1 MESFEGP
8 SRVSRANLL
17 EVPTVNDFSSE
28 DEDVK
33 PDIKL
38 RFSPLPRRRNSASS
52 EEEEA
57 DTPTTIARKVS
68 FADAFGFDLVSVKEF
83 DTWEVPNTGQ
93 NDDIEDQ
100 VFPQEEYFFSQMFTL
115 PASQEELLQ
124 KVREQKVL
132 LESVVFLPGITCMN
146 GIIRVLNVSF
156 EKMVYVR
163 MTLNN
168 WLSYYDILAE
178 FMPNSC
184 GSETD
189 QFCFKLT
196 LVPPY
201 QQDGAK
207 VEFCI
212 RYETSVGTFWAN
224 NEDKNYT
231 LICHK
236 KETVPKVDNKPH
248 KEVTDRHLKGCLK
261 TTQNS
266 KEEILAT
273 SDDDTWNNSRT
284 SDTNIPEIVYSQ
296 AEDKDTKPVNENIKD
311 KNAEY
316 NLSDH
321 EDDEKELEL
330 LLNQHFTGAR
340 DTSSRDERNLYKTEP
355 VNFTSETE
363 RLEEKLTCIEGNSDL
378 HPVPM
383 SSSSENTSQEIGGKL
398 KDKVKYS
405 LRDCNSQ
412 PSGKEVTAGSVNSSE
427 RSLEH
432 TLQHTSESLLL
443 GKYFPGTKQNEA
455 IDITATVSSRQ
466 GESHT
471 DISKGETDNVSG
483 SKMMERLFI
492 SEDTADTSKGA
503 CEMRPE
509 TISPEHDES
518 MQLNACIAGTLDGNA
533 NPAPEHQAPQMSHQT
548 LDSLLSD
555 ADKNEGKIKMIESK
569 VRVHLRED
577 LYADTFAHADVSID
591 STKSQCTQKN
601 GVDEM
606 SGKNYNT
613 DAGKEKKV
621 IEVADLALIGEEE
634 APKPLKSH
642 RKHTTKALNTT
653 PLSAEDNKQA
663 PRPAQADPPTSS
675 LGDER
680 RAEDTRE
687 HRVFTRLKDR
697 GKSDNTNK
705 GRLIG
710 KESEANPVEQRW
722 QETGSEVRWGVRG
735 NIGPWSTSATKELFI
750 CQEAES
756 CEKSSVSEQGITE
769 EAEAGTAYIIKTT
782 SESAPEKMSASEKA
796 VIAKLPQETALSDR
810 PTEEKETAFD
820 THEGRNDGSHY
831 ALCQLNTVGVLYDT
845 EFEKESVL
853 GIYNAC
859 VHETLQGE
867 TMSVCNRR
875 EKRAKA
881 QPDMGNIL
889 PVGEAVKASAT
900 GKKEDL
906 QQGLYSEVSKYP
918 SLSTQ
923 KHLYGEEA
931 EELYREESHVG
942 TLSYLH
948 AKAETKMPP
957 SGTNVVPSY
966 HYKSSPVASS
976 EGSTVAGNME
986 HLYRHFEFKVI
997 DKAAAESGYDLNLPN
1012 EMTCINK
1019 NLSPEAEKKEVPSTS
1034 DIAISREGR
1043 GRNIDQCF
1051 HQAEFKQEKSLRPEI
1066 LISKPTEE
1074 AGGTGSQ
1081 SDHLITEGKTL
1092 NWFDGSQKESQHIS
1106 DSADISNQK
1115 SEARKLPSESPG
1127 LKHIACKIF
1136 YFFIFLLFAAT
1147 LYHYDLMVCLALY
1160 LFSLYWLYCEG
1171 GRNKESVKK
1180 E

>member
-17 EVPTVNDFSSE
+17 EIPTVNDFSSE

-33 PDIKL
+33 PDIKH

-57 DTPTTIARKVS
+57 ETPSTITRKVS

-93 NDDIEDQ
+93 SDDIEDE
-100 VFPQEEYFFSQMFTL
+100 VFPQEEYFFSKLFTL
-115 PASQEELLQ
+115 PASQEEVLQ

-146 GIIRVLNVSF
+146 GIIRVLNLSF
-156 EKMVYVR
+156 EKLVYVR

-168 WLSYYDILAE
+168 WLSYYDILAD

-189 QFCFKLT
+189 QFCFRIS

-201 QQDGAK
+201 QKDGAK

-224 NEDKNYT
+224 NDDKNYT
-231 LICHK
+231 LVCHK
-236 KETVPKVDNKPH
+236 KETVPKADNKPH
-248 KEVTDRHLKGCLK
+248 KEVADRHLKGCLK
-261 TTQNS
+261 TTQSS

-296 AEDKDTKPVNENIKD
+296 AEDKDTTPANENIKD

-316 NLSDH
+316 NQGAH

-340 DTSSRDERNLYKTEP
+340 GTSSRDERNLHTREP
-355 VNFTSETE
+355 VNFPSKTE
-363 RLEEKLTCIEGNSDL
+363 RLEKKLTCTERSSDL
-378 HPVPM
+378 LRHPVPI
-383 SSSSENTSQEIGGKL
+383 SSSSENTSQEIEGEL

-405 LRDCNSQ
+405 LRDYNSQ
-412 PSGKEVTAGSVNSSE
+412 PSGKEDA
-427 RSLEH
+427 
-432 TLQHTSESLLL
+432 
-443 GKYFPGTKQNEA
+443 
-455 IDITATVSSRQ
+455 
-466 GESHT
+466 
-471 DISKGETDNVSG
+471 
-483 SKMMERLFI
+483 
-492 SEDTADTSKGA
+492 ADTSKEA
-503 CEMRPE
+503 CETRPE

-533 NPAPEHQAPQMSHQT
+533 NPAPEHQPPQMSHQT

-555 ADKNEGKIKMIESK
+555 TDKNEGKIKMIESK
-569 VRVHLRED
+569 VRVHLRGD

-591 STKSQCTQKN
+591 STKSQYTQRK
-601 GVDEM
+601 GVGEM

-621 IEVADLALIGEEE
+621 IEVADLTLIGEEE
-634 APKPLKSH
+634 APRPFKSH
-642 RKHTTKALNTT
+642 RKQAAKALNTT
-653 PLSAEDNKQA
+653 ALSAEDNKQA
-663 PRPAQADPPTSS
+663 PRPAQADPPASS

-680 RAEDTRE
+680 RAEGARE
-687 HRVFTRLKDR
+687 HRGFTRLKDR

-710 KESEANPVEQRW
+710 EESEANPGEQRW
-722 QETGSEVRWGVRG
+722 QETGSEVRWGARG
-735 NIGPWSTSATKELFI
+735 KAGPRSVASSEELFT
-750 CQEAES
+750 CQEAQS
-756 CEKSSVSEQGITE
+756 CEKPSVCEQGITE
-769 EAEAGTAYIIKTT
+769 KAAAGTAYIIKTT

-853 GIYNAC
+853 DIYNAR

-867 TMSVCNRR
+867 TASVCNSG

-881 QPDMGNIL
+881 QPDIGNIL

-906 QQGLYSEVSKYP
+906 LQGLYSEVSNCP
-918 SLSTQ
+918 SSTQ
-923 KHLYGEEA
+923 KHLYSEEA
-931 EELYREESHVG
+931 EELCREESHVG
-942 TLSYLH
+942 VLSYLC

-957 SGTNVVPSY
+957 SGTNAVPSY
-966 HYKSSPVASS
+966 HYKSSSVASS
-976 EGSTVAGNME
+976 EGSTLAGDME
-986 HLYRHFEFKVI
+986 HLYRHFEFKVV
-997 DKAAAESGYDLNLPN
+997 DKVAAESGYDLSLRN

-1019 NLSPEAEKKEVPSTS
+1019 NLSPEVEKKEVPSTS
-1034 DIAISREGR
+1034 DIVISREGR
-1043 GRNIDQCF
+1043 GRNIGQCF
-1051 HQAEFKQEKSLRPEI
+1051 HQAEFKQEKSSRPEV
-1066 LISKPTEE
+1066 LISKPTDEI
-1074 AGGTGSQ
+1074 GGTGSQ
-1081 SDHLITEGKTL
+1081 SDRLITEGKML
-1092 NWFDGSQKESQHIS
+1092 NWRDDSQKESQHVS
-1106 DSADISNQK
+1106 DSADLSNQK
-1115 SEARKLPSESPG
+1115 SEAPKLPSESPG

-1136 YFFIFLLFAAT
+1136 YFFFFLLFAAT

-1171 GRNKESVKK
+1171 DRNKESVKK

>member
-33 PDIKL
+33 PDIKH

-57 DTPTTIARKVS
+57 ETPTTVARKVS

-83 DTWEVPNTGQ
+83 DTWEIPNTGQ
-93 NDDIEDQ
+93 SDDIEDE
-100 VFPQEEYFFSQMFTL
+100 VFPQEEYFFSQLFTL
-115 PASQEELLQ
+115 PASQEEVLQ

-132 LESVVFLPGITCMN
+132 LESIVFLPGITCMN

-156 EKMVYVR
+156 EKLVYVR

-189 QFCFKLT
+189 QFCFKIS

-201 QQDGAK
+201 QKDGAK

-224 NEDKNYT
+224 NDDKNYT

-248 KEVTDRHLKGCLK
+248 KEVADRHLKGCLK
-261 TTQNS
+261 TTQSS

-273 SDDDTWNNSRT
+273 SDDDAWNNSRT

-296 AEDKDTKPVNENIKD
+296 AEDKDTIPANEKRKD

-316 NLSDH
+316 NQGDH
-321 EDDEKELEL
+321 QDDEKELEL

-340 DTSSRDERNLYKTEP
+340 GTSSRDERNLHTREP
-355 VNFTSETE
+355 VNFPSETE
-363 RLEEKLTCIEGNSDL
+363 RLEKNLTCTERSSDL
-378 HPVPM
+378 LRHPVPIG
-383 SSSSENTSQEIGGKL
+383 SSSENTSQEIGGEL

-412 PSGKEVTAGSVNSSE
+412 PSGK
-427 RSLEH
+427 
-432 TLQHTSESLLL
+432 
-443 GKYFPGTKQNEA
+443 
-455 IDITATVSSRQ
+455 
-466 GESHT
+466 
-471 DISKGETDNVSG
+471 
-483 SKMMERLFI
+483 
-492 SEDTADTSKGA
+492 ADAADASKGA
-503 CEMRPE
+503 CETRPE

-518 MQLNACIAGTLDGNA
+518 MQLNACIPGTLDGNA

-555 ADKNEGKIKMIESK
+555 ADKNEGKVRMIESK
-569 VRVHLRED
+569 VRVHLRGD
-577 LYADTFAHADVSID
+577 LGADTFAHVEVSID
-591 STKSQCTQKN
+591 SAKSQYVQKK

-606 SGKNYNT
+606 SGKNDNT

-634 APKPLKSH
+634 ERPQPFKPH
-642 RKHTTKALNTT
+642 RKQATKALNTT
-653 PLSAEDNKQA
+653 PVSPEDTKRA
-663 PRPAQADPPTSS
+663 PSPAQADAPASS
-675 LGDER
+675 PGDER
-680 RAEDTRE
+680 RAEGTRE
-687 HRVFTRLKDR
+687 HRGLTRLKDR
-697 GKSDNTNK
+697 GKPGNAYK

-710 KESEANPVEQRW
+710 KESEANPAEPRW
-722 QETGSEVRWGVRG
+722 QDTGSEVRWGARG
-735 NIGPWSTSATKELFI
+735 KAGHRSAASSKELFT
-750 CQEAES
+750 CREAES
-756 CEKSSVSEQGITE
+756 CEKPSVSEPGVAE
-769 EAEAGTAYIIKTT
+769 EAAAGTAYIIKTT

-853 GIYNAC
+853 DIYNAR

-867 TMSVCNRR
+867 TMSVCNSR

-881 QPDMGNIL
+881 QPDIGNIL
-889 PVGEAVKASAT
+889 PVGEALKASAT
-900 GKKEDL
+900 GKKGGLE
-906 QQGLYSEVSKYP
+906 QGLYSEVSRCPP
-918 SLSTQ
+918 SAQ
-923 KHLYGEEA
+923 KHLDGEEA
-931 EELYREESHVG
+931 EELCREESRVG
-942 TLSYLH
+942 VLSYLC

-957 SGTNVVPSY
+957 SGTNAVPSY
-966 HYKSSPVASS
+966 HYKSSSMASS
-976 EGSTVAGNME
+976 EGSTVAGDME
-986 HLYRHFEFKVI
+986 HLYRHFEFKVN
-997 DKAAAESGYDLNLPN
+997 DKVAAESGCDLSLRN
-1012 EMTCINK
+1012 EMTCIK
-1019 NLSPEAEKKEVPSTS
+1019 NLSPAAGKKELPSTL
-1034 DIAISREGR
+1034 DTVISREGG
-1043 GRNIDQCF
+1043 GRNIGQCF
-1051 HQAEFKQEKSLRPEI
+1051 HQAEFKQEKSSRPEV

-1074 AGGTGSQ
+1074 VGGTGSQ
-1081 SDHLITEGKTL
+1081 SDRLITEGKTL
-1092 NWFDGSQKESQHIS
+1092 NWLDDSQKESQHFS

-1115 SEARKLPSESPG
+1115 SEALKLPSESPG
-1127 LKHIACKIF
+1127 FKHIACKIF
-1136 YFFIFLLFAAT
+1136 YFFFFLLFAAT

>member
-8 SRVSRANLL
+8 SQVSRANLL
-17 EVPTVNDFSSE
+17 EVPTINDFSSE

-33 PDIKL
+33 PDIKH

-52 EEEEA
+52 DEEEA
-57 DTPTTIARKVS
+57 DTPTAIARKVS

-83 DTWEVPNTGQ
+83 ETWEVPNIGQ
-93 NDDIEDQ
+93 NDDTEEE
-100 VFPQEEYFFSQMFTL
+100 VFPQEEYFFSQLFTL

-132 LESVVFLPGITCMN
+132 LESIVFLPGITCMN

-156 EKMVYVR
+156 EKLVYVR

-189 QFCFKLT
+189 QFCFKIS

-201 QQDGAK
+201 QKDGAK

-212 RYETSVGTFWAN
+212 RYETSIGTFWAN
-224 NEDKNYT
+224 NDDKNYT

-248 KEVTDRHLKGCLK
+248 KDRHLKGCLK
-261 TTQNS
+261 TTHGS
-266 KEEILAT
+266 KEEILGT
-273 SDDDTWNNSRT
+273 SDDDTWNNSRI

-296 AEDKDTKPVNENIKD
+296 AEDKDTKPANENIQD

-316 NLSDH
+316 NQDDH

-340 DTSSRDERNLYKTEP
+340 GTSSRDERNLYTTEP
-355 VNFTSETE
+355 VNFPSETE
-363 RLEEKLTCIEGNSDL
+363 RLEKKLACIEISSDL
-378 HPVPM
+378 HPVPI
-383 SSSSENTSQEIGGKL
+383 SSSSEKTSQEIGGEL

-405 LRDCNSQ
+405 LRDYNSQ
-412 PSGKEVTAGSVNSSE
+412 PSGKEDA
-427 RSLEH
+427 
-432 TLQHTSESLLL
+432 
-443 GKYFPGTKQNEA
+443 
-455 IDITATVSSRQ
+455 
-466 GESHT
+466 
-471 DISKGETDNVSG
+471 
-483 SKMMERLFI
+483 
-492 SEDTADTSKGA
+492 ADTSKGA

-518 MQLNACIAGTLDGNA
+518 MQLNACMGGMLDGNA
-533 NPAPEHQAPQMSHQT
+533 NPAPEHHPPQMSHQT

-555 ADKNEGKIKMIESK
+555 ADENEGKIKMIESK
-569 VRVHLRED
+569 VQVHLRGD
-577 LYADTFAHADVSID
+577 LYADAFAHADVSID
-591 STKSQCTQKN
+591 STKSQYMEKK
-601 GVDEM
+601 GVGEM
-606 SGKNYNT
+606 SGKDYNT
-613 DAGKEKKV
+613 DARKEKKV

-634 APKPLKSH
+634 APKPFKSH
-642 RKHTTKALNTT
+642 RKHATKALNTT

-663 PRPAQADPPTSS
+663 PRPTQTDPLASS
-675 LGDER
+675 PGDER
-680 RAEDTRE
+680 RAEDTWE
-687 HRVFTRLKDR
+687 HRGFTRLKDR

-710 KESEANPVEQRW
+710 KESRANPAEQRW
-722 QETGSEVRWGVRG
+722 QETGSEVRWGARG
-735 NIGPWSTSATKELFI
+735 STGPRSMASTKELFT

-853 GIYNAC
+853 GIYNAR

-867 TMSVCNRR
+867 TMSVCNSR

-881 QPDMGNIL
+881 QPDIGNIL
-889 PVGEAVKASAT
+889 PVGEAVKPSAT

-906 QQGLYSEVSKYP
+906 QQDLYSEVSKCP
-918 SLSTQ
+918 LSTQ
-923 KHLYGEEA
+923 KHLYSEEA

-942 TLSYLH
+942 TLSYLR
-948 AKAETKMPP
+948 AKAETKMPS
-957 SGTNVVPSY
+957 SGTNAVPSY
-966 HYKSSPVASS
+966 HCKTSSVASS
-976 EGSTVAGNME
+976 EGSTVAGDTE

-997 DKAAAESGYDLNLPN
+997 DKVAAESGYDLNLPN
-1012 EMTCINK
+1012 EMTCISK
-1019 NLSPEAEKKEVPSTS
+1019 NLSPEAEGKEVPSTS
-1034 DIAISREGR
+1034 EVPISREGR
-1043 GRNIDQCF
+1043 GRSIDQCF
-1051 HQAEFKQEKSLRPEI
+1051 HQAELKQEKSSRPEVV
-1066 LISKPTEE
+1066 ISKSIEE
-1074 AGGTGSQ
+1074 VRGTGSQ

-1092 NWFDGSQKESQHIS
+1092 NWLDDSQKESQHIS

-1115 SEARKLPSESPG
+1115 SEALKLPSESPS
-1127 LKHIACKIF
+1127 LKHITCKIF
-1136 YFFIFLLFAAT
+1136 YFFFFILFAAT

-1171 GRNKESVKK
+1171 GRDKESVKK

>member
-1 MESFEGP
+1 MESFEGS
-8 SRVSRANLL
+8 SRDSRANLL
-17 EVPTVNDFSSE
+17 EVPTVNYFSSE

-33 PDIKL
+33 PDIKH

-93 NDDIEDQ
+93 NDDIEDE
-100 VFPQEEYFFSQMFTL
+100 VFPQEEYFFSQLFTL

-132 LESVVFLPGITCMN
+132 LESIVFLPGVTCMN

-156 EKMVYVR
+156 EKLVYVR

-189 QFCFKLT
+189 QFCFKIT

-201 QQDGAK
+201 QKDGAK

-212 RYETSVGTFWAN
+212 RYETPVGTFWAN
-224 NEDKNYT
+224 NDDKNYT

-248 KEVTDRHLKGCLK
+248 KEVIDRHLKGCLK
-261 TTQNS
+261 TTQSS

-296 AEDKDTKPVNENIKD
+296 AEDKDDKPANKNIKD

-316 NLSDH
+316 NQGDH

-330 LLNQHFTGAR
+330 LVNQHFTGAR
-340 DTSSRDERNLYKTEP
+340 GTSSRDERNLYTTEP
-355 VNFTSETE
+355 VNFPSETE
-363 RLEEKLTCIEGNSDL
+363 RLEKKLTCRERSSDL
-378 HPVPM
+378 LRLPVPI
-383 SSSSENTSQEIGGKL
+383 SSSSENTSQEIGGES

-405 LRDCNSQ
+405 LRDYNSQ
-412 PSGKEVTAGSVNSSE
+412 PSGKEVTAGSVNS
-427 RSLEH
+427 
-432 TLQHTSESLLL
+432 
-443 GKYFPGTKQNEA
+443 
-455 IDITATVSSRQ
+455 
-466 GESHT
+466 
-471 DISKGETDNVSG
+471 
-483 SKMMERLFI
+483 
-492 SEDTADTSKGA
+492 GA
-503 CEMRPE
+503 YEIRPE

-548 LDSLLSD
+548 LDSSFSD

-569 VRVHLRED
+569 VRVHLRGD
-577 LYADTFAHADVSID
+577 LYADTFADADVSID
-591 STKSQCTQKN
+591 SSKSQYTQKK
-601 GVDEM
+601 GVGEM

-634 APKPLKSH
+634 APQPFKSQ
-642 RKHTTKALNTT
+642 RKRAAKALNTM
-653 PLSAEDNKQA
+653 PLSAEDNKQV
-663 PRPAQADPPTSS
+663 PRPAQADPLASS
-675 LGDER
+675 PGDER
-680 RAEDTRE
+680 RAEDTQE
-687 HRVFTRLKDR
+687 HRGFSRLKDR
-697 GKSDNTNK
+697 EKSDNTNK

-710 KESEANPVEQRW
+710 KESKAKPAEEKW
-722 QETGSEVRWGVRG
+722 QELGSEVRWGARG
-735 NIGPWSTSATKELFI
+735 NTGPRSTASTKELFT

-853 GIYNAC
+853 DIYNAR

-867 TMSVCNRR
+867 TTSVCNSR

-881 QPDMGNIL
+881 QPDIGNIL
-889 PVGEAVKASAT
+889 HAKETVKASAT

-906 QQGLYSEVSKYP
+906 QQGLYSEVSKCP
-918 SLSTQ
+918 PSTQ
-923 KHLYGEEA
+923 KYLYSEGAEA
-931 EELYREESHVG
+931 LCREESHVG
-942 TLSYLH
+942 ALSFLR
-948 AKAETKMPP
+948 AEAETKMPS
-957 SGTNVVPSY
+957 SGKNAVPSH
-966 HYKSSPVASS
+966 HYKSSSVASS
-976 EGSTVAGNME
+976 EGSTVAGDME
-986 HLYRHFEFKVI
+986 HLYRHFEFKVM
-997 DKAAAESGYDLNLPN
+997 DKVAAKSGCDLSLPN

-1043 GRNIDQCF
+1043 GRNIGQCF
-1051 HQAEFKQEKSLRPEI
+1051 HQAEFKQEKSSGPEV

-1074 AGGTGSQ
+1074 VGGTGSQ
-1081 SDHLITEGKTL
+1081 SDHLITEWKTL
-1092 NWFDGSQKESQHIS
+1092 NWLDDSQKESQHIS

-1115 SEARKLPSESPG
+1115 SEALKLSSESPG

-1136 YFFIFLLFAAT
+1136 YFFFFLLFAAT

>member
-8 SRVSRANLL
+8 SQVSRANLL

-33 PDIKL
+33 PDIKH
-38 RFSPLPRRRNSASS
+38 RFSPLPRRRNSVSS

-57 DTPTTIARKVS
+57 DTPTTISRKVS

-93 NDDIEDQ
+93 NNDIEDE
-100 VFPQEEYFFSQMFTL
+100 VFPQEEYFFSQLFTL

-124 KVREQKVL
+124 KVREQKVQ

-156 EKMVYVR
+156 EKLVYVR

-189 QFCFKLT
+189 QFCFKIS

-201 QQDGAK
+201 QKDGAK

-224 NEDKNYT
+224 NDDKNYT

-236 KETVPKVDNKPH
+236 KETAPKVDNKPH

-261 TTQNS
+261 TTQSS

-296 AEDKDTKPVNENIKD
+296 AEDKDTKPANENIKD

-316 NLSDH
+316 NQGDH

-340 DTSSRDERNLYKTEP
+340 GTSSRDERNLYTTEP
-355 VNFTSETE
+355 VNFPSETE
-363 RLEEKLTCIEGNSDL
+363 RLEKKLTSIERSSDL
-378 HPVPM
+378 YRVPI
-383 SSSSENTSQEIGGKL
+383 SSSPENTSQEIGGEL

-405 LRDCNSQ
+405 LRDYNSQ
-412 PSGKEVTAGSVNSSE
+412 PSGKEVA
-427 RSLEH
+427 
-432 TLQHTSESLLL
+432 
-443 GKYFPGTKQNEA
+443 
-455 IDITATVSSRQ
+455 
-466 GESHT
+466 
-471 DISKGETDNVSG
+471 
-483 SKMMERLFI
+483 
-492 SEDTADTSKGA
+492 ADTGNSRA
-503 CEMRPE
+503 CETRPE

-533 NPAPEHQAPQMSHQT
+533 NPAPEHQALQMSHQT

-555 ADKNEGKIKMIESK
+555 ADKNEGKIKVIESK
-569 VRVHLRED
+569 VRVHLRGD
-577 LYADTFAHADVSID
+577 LYADTFARADVSID
-591 STKSQCTQKN
+591 STKSQYMQKK
-601 GVDEM
+601 GVGEM

-634 APKPLKSH
+634 APKPFKSH
-642 RKHTTKALNTT
+642 RKHAAKALKAT
-653 PLSAEDNKQA
+653 PLSAEDSKRA
-663 PRPAQADPPTSS
+663 PRPAQADPPASS
-675 LGDER
+675 PGDER
-680 RAEDTRE
+680 RAEDPRE
-687 HRVFTRLKDR
+687 HRGFKRLKDR

-710 KESEANPVEQRW
+710 KESEAKPAEQRW
-722 QETGSEVRWGVRG
+722 LETGSEVRWAPRG
-735 NIGPWSTSATKELFI
+735 STGPQSTASTKEWFT

-853 GIYNAC
+853 DIYNAR

-867 TMSVCNRR
+867 TMSICNSR

-881 QPDMGNIL
+881 QPDIGNIL
-889 PVGEAVKASAT
+889 PVGEAVKASAA
-900 GKKEDL
+900 GKKEGL
-906 QQGLYSEVSKYP
+906 GQGLCSEVSKCP
-918 SLSTQ
+918 PSTQ
-923 KHLYGEEA
+923 KHLYSEEA
-931 EELYREESHVG
+931 EELCREESRVG

-957 SGTNVVPSY
+957 SGTNAVPSY
-966 HYKSSPVASS
+966 HYQSSSVASS
-976 EGSTVAGNME
+976 EGFTVAGDTE

-997 DKAAAESGYDLNLPN
+997 DKVAAESGYDLSLPN
-1012 EMTCINK
+1012 EMTRINK

-1043 GRNIDQCF
+1043 GRNIGQCF
-1051 HQAEFKQEKSLRPEI
+1051 HQTEFKQEKSPRPEV
-1066 LISKPTEE
+1066 LISKPTKEV
-1074 AGGTGSQ
+1074 GGTGFQ

-1092 NWFDGSQKESQHIS
+1092 NSLDDSQKESQHIS

-1115 SEARKLPSESPG
+1115 SEALKLPSESPG

-1136 YFFIFLLFAAT
+1136 YFFFFLLFAAT

>member
-33 PDIKL
+33 PDIKH

-57 DTPTTIARKVS
+57 DTPTTITRKVS

-93 NDDIEDQ
+93 NNDIEDE
-100 VFPQEEYFFSQMFTL
+100 VFPQEEYFFSQLFTL

-156 EKMVYVR
+156 EKLVYVR

-189 QFCFKLT
+189 QFCFKIS

-201 QQDGAK
+201 QKDGAK

-212 RYETSVGTFWAN
+212 RYETSIGTFWAN
-224 NEDKNYT
+224 NDDKNYT

-236 KETVPKVDNKPH
+236 KETGPKVDNKPH

-261 TTQNS
+261 MSQSS
-266 KEEILAT
+266 KEEILAM

-284 SDTNIPEIVYSQ
+284 SGTNIPEIVYSQ
-296 AEDKDTKPVNENIKD
+296 AEDKDTKPANENIKD
-311 KNAEY
+311 KNVEY
-316 NLSDH
+316 YQGDH

-340 DTSSRDERNLYKTEP
+340 GTSSRDERNLYTTEP
-355 VNFTSETE
+355 VNFPSETE
-363 RLEEKLTCIEGNSDL
+363 RSEKKLTSIERSSDL
-378 HPVPM
+378 YPVPI

-405 LRDCNSQ
+405 LRDYNSQ
-412 PSGKEVTAGSVNSSE
+412 PSGKEDA
-427 RSLEH
+427 
-432 TLQHTSESLLL
+432 
-443 GKYFPGTKQNEA
+443 A
-455 IDITATVSSRQ
+455 
-466 GESHT
+466 
-471 DISKGETDNVSG
+471 
-483 SKMMERLFI
+483 
-492 SEDTADTSKGA
+492 DTAKGA

-509 TISPEHDES
+509 TISPERDES

-533 NPAPEHQAPQMSHQT
+533 NPASEHQALQMSHQT

-555 ADKNEGKIKMIESK
+555 ADKNEGKIEIESK
-569 VRVHLRED
+569 VRVHLRGD

-591 STKSQCTQKN
+591 STKSQYMQKK
-601 GVDEM
+601 GVGEM
-606 SGKNYNT
+606 SGKNYST

-634 APKPLKSH
+634 APKPFKSH
-642 RKHTTKALNTT
+642 RKHTTKALNTA
-653 PLSAEDNKQA
+653 PLSAKDNKRA
-663 PRPAQADPPTSS
+663 PRPAQAETPAFSS
-675 LGDER
+675 GDER
-680 RAEDTRE
+680 RAEDTCE
-687 HRVFTRLKDR
+687 HRGFKRLKDR

-710 KESEANPVEQRW
+710 KESEANPMEQRW
-722 QETGSEVRWGVRG
+722 LETGSEVRWGPRG
-735 NIGPWSTSATKELFI
+735 NTGPQSTASTKELFT

-853 GIYNAC
+853 GIYNAR
-859 VHETLQGE
+859 VHETPQGE
-867 TMSVCNRR
+867 TMSICNSR

-881 QPDMGNIL
+881 QPDIGNIL
-889 PVGEAVKASAT
+889 PVGEAVTASAAR
-900 GKKEDL
+900 KEEGL
-906 QQGLYSEVSKYP
+906 GQALYSEVSKCP
-918 SLSTQ
+918 LSTQ
-923 KHLYGEEA
+923 KHLYSEEA
-931 EELYREESHVG
+931 EELCREESCVG

-957 SGTNVVPSY
+957 SGTNAVPGY
-966 HYKSSPVASS
+966 HYQSPSVASS
-976 EGSTVAGNME
+976 EGSTVAGDME

-997 DKAAAESGYDLNLPN
+997 DKAAAESGYDLSLPN

-1043 GRNIDQCF
+1043 ERNIGQRF
-1051 HQAEFKQEKSLRPEI
+1051 HQAEFKQGKSSRPEV
-1066 LISKPTEE
+1066 LISKSTKEV
-1074 AGGTGSQ
+1074 GGTGSQ

-1092 NWFDGSQKESQHIS
+1092 NWLDDSQKESQHIS
-1106 DSADISNQK
+1106 DSADVSNQK
-1115 SEARKLPSESPG
+1115 SEELKLPSESAG
-1127 LKHIACKIF
+1127 LKHIACKII
-1136 YFFIFLLFAAT
+1136 YFFFFLLFAAT

>member
-8 SRVSRANLL
+8 SQVSRANLL
-17 EVPTVNDFSSE
+17 EIPTVNDFSSE

-33 PDIKL
+33 PDIKH

-57 DTPTTIARKVS
+57 DAPTTIARKVS
-68 FADAFGFDLVSVKEF
+68 FADALGFDLVSVKEF
-83 DTWEVPNTGQ
+83 DTWEIPNTGQ
-93 NDDIEDQ
+93 NDDIEDEA
-100 VFPQEEYFFSQMFTL
+100 FPQEEYFFSQLFTL

-156 EKMVYVR
+156 EKLVYVR

-189 QFCFKLT
+189 QFCFKIS

-201 QQDGAK
+201 QKDGAK

-224 NEDKNYT
+224 NDDKNYT

-248 KEVTDRHLKGCLK
+248 KEITDKHLKGCLK
-261 TTQNS
+261 TTQSS

-284 SDTNIPEIVYSQ
+284 SDTKIPEIVYSQ
-296 AEDKDTKPVNENIKD
+296 AEDKDTKPANENIKE

-316 NLSDH
+316 NQGDH
-321 EDDEKELEL
+321 KEDEKELEL

-340 DTSSRDERNLYKTEP
+340 GTSSRDERNLYTTEP
-355 VNFTSETE
+355 VNFPSETE
-363 RLEEKLTCIEGNSDL
+363 RLEKKLTCIERSSDL
-378 HPVPM
+378 LRHPVPI
-383 SSSSENTSQEIGGKL
+383 SSSSENTSQEIEGEL

-405 LRDCNSQ
+405 LRDYNSQ
-412 PSGKEVTAGSVNSSE
+412 PSGKEDA
-427 RSLEH
+427 
-432 TLQHTSESLLL
+432 
-443 GKYFPGTKQNEA
+443 
-455 IDITATVSSRQ
+455 
-466 GESHT
+466 
-471 DISKGETDNVSG
+471 
-483 SKMMERLFI
+483 
-492 SEDTADTSKGA
+492 ADTSKGA
-503 CEMRPE
+503 CETRPE

-518 MQLNACIAGTLDGNA
+518 MQLNPCIAGTLDGNA

-555 ADKNEGKIKMIESK
+555 ADKNEGKIKMIESQ
-569 VRVHLRED
+569 VRVHLRGD
-577 LYADTFAHADVSID
+577 LYADTSAHADVSID
-591 STKSQCTQKN
+591 STKSQYMQKKEVS
-601 GVDEM
+601 GM

-634 APKPLKSH
+634 APKPFKSH
-642 RKHTTKALNTT
+642 RKRATKVLNTM

-663 PRPAQADPPTSS
+663 HRPSQADPPASS
-675 LGDER
+675 PGDER
-680 RAEDTRE
+680 TAEDTWE
-687 HRVFTRLKDR
+687 HRGFTRLKDR

-705 GRLIG
+705 EGLTG
-710 KESEANPVEQRW
+710 KESKANSAEQRW
-722 QETGSEVRWGVRG
+722 QELGSEVWWGARG
-735 NIGPWSTSATKELFI
+735 NTGPRSTASTKELFT

-796 VIAKLPQETALSDR
+796 VIAMLPQETALSDR

-853 GIYNAC
+853 DIYNAR

-867 TMSVCNRR
+867 TMSVCNSR

-881 QPDMGNIL
+881 QPDIGNIL
-889 PVGEAVKASAT
+889 PVEEAVKASAT

-906 QQGLYSEVSKYP
+906 QQGLYSEASKCP
-918 SLSTQ
+918 SSAQ
-923 KHLYGEEA
+923 KHLYSEEA
-931 EELYREESHVG
+931 EALCREESHIG
-942 TLSYLH
+942 APSYLC
-948 AKAETKMPP
+948 AEAETKMPP
-957 SGTNVVPSY
+957 SGTNAVPSY
-966 HYKSSPVASS
+966 HYKSSSVASS
-976 EGSTVAGNME
+976 EGSIGVGGME

-997 DKAAAESGYDLNLPN
+997 DKVAAESGYDLSLPN

-1034 DIAISREGR
+1034 DTAISREGR
-1043 GRNIDQCF
+1043 GRNIGQCF
-1051 HQAEFKQEKSLRPEI
+1051 HRAEFKQEKSSRPEV
-1066 LISKPTEE
+1066 LISKLTEE
-1074 AGGTGSQ
+1074 VGGTSSQ
-1081 SDHLITEGKTL
+1081 SDCLITEGKML
-1092 NWFDGSQKESQHIS
+1092 NWLDDSQKESQHIS

-1136 YFFIFLLFAAT
+1136 YFFFFLLFATT

-1160 LFSLYWLYCEG
+1160 LFSLYWLSCEG

>member
-8 SRVSRANLL
+8 SSVSRASLL
-17 EVPTVNDFSSE
+17 EVPTVNYFSSE
-28 DEDVK
+28 DEDDK

-93 NDDIEDQ
+93 NDDIEDE
-100 VFPQEEYFFSQMFTL
+100 VFPQEEYFFSQLFTL

-156 EKMVYVR
+156 EKLVYVR

-189 QFCFKLT
+189 QFCFKIS

-201 QQDGAK
+201 QKDGAK

-224 NEDKNYT
+224 NDDKNYT
-231 LICHK
+231 LVCHK

-261 TTQNS
+261 TTQSS

-296 AEDKDTKPVNENIKD
+296 AEDKDTKPANENIKD
-311 KNAEY
+311 KIAEY
-316 NLSDH
+316 NQGDH

-330 LLNQHFTGAR
+330 LVNQHFIGAR
-340 DTSSRDERNLYKTEP
+340 GTSSRDERNLYTTEP
-355 VNFTSETE
+355 VNFPSETE
-363 RLEEKLTCIEGNSDL
+363 RLEKKLTFIDRSSDL
-378 HPVPM
+378 LRHPVPI
-383 SSSSENTSQEIGGKL
+383 SSSSENTSQEIGRGL

-405 LRDCNSQ
+405 LRDYNSQ
-412 PSGKEVTAGSVNSSE
+412 PSGKEVDA
-427 RSLEH
+427 
-432 TLQHTSESLLL
+432 
-443 GKYFPGTKQNEA
+443 
-455 IDITATVSSRQ
+455 
-466 GESHT
+466 
-471 DISKGETDNVSG
+471 
-483 SKMMERLFI
+483 
-492 SEDTADTSKGA
+492 ADTWKGA
-503 CEMRPE
+503 CETRPE

-518 MQLNACIAGTLDGNA
+518 MPLNACIAGTLDGNA

-555 ADKNEGKIKMIESK
+555 TDKNEGKIKMIESK
-569 VRVHLRED
+569 VRVHLRGD

-591 STKSQCTQKN
+591 STKSQYTQKKEF
-601 GVDEM
+601 GEM

-634 APKPLKSH
+634 APKPFKSH
-642 RKHTTKALNTT
+642 RKHATKALNTT

-663 PRPAQADPPTSS
+663 PWPSQADPPASS
-675 LGDER
+675 PGDER
-680 RAEDTRE
+680 RAEDTQE
-687 HRVFTRLKDR
+687 HRGFTRLKDR
-697 GKSDNTNK
+697 EKSDNTNE

-710 KESEANPVEQRW
+710 KESKANPTEQSW
-722 QETGSEVRWGVRG
+722 QELGSEVRWGARE
-735 NIGPWSTSATKELFI
+735 NTGPWSAASTKELFT

-756 CEKSSVSEQGITE
+756 CEKASVSEQGITE

-853 GIYNAC
+853 DIYNAR

-867 TMSVCNRR
+867 TMSVCNSR
-875 EKRAKA
+875 EKCAKA
-881 QPDMGNIL
+881 QPDIGNIL
-889 PVGEAVKASAT
+889 PVEEAVKASAA
-900 GKKEDL
+900 GKKDL
-906 QQGLYSEVSKYP
+906 QQGLYSEVSKSLP
-918 SLSTQ
+918 SAQ
-923 KHLYGEEA
+923 KHLYSE
-931 EELYREESHVG
+931 EESHVG
-942 TLSYLH
+942 ALSYLC
-948 AKAETKMPP
+948 AEAETKMPP
-957 SGTNVVPSY
+957 SGTNAVPSY
-966 HYKSSPVASS
+966 HFKSSSMSSS
-976 EGSTVAGNME
+976 EGSTVAGDME

-997 DKAAAESGYDLNLPN
+997 DKVAAESGYNLSLPN

-1019 NLSPEAEKKEVPSTS
+1019 NLSPEAERKEVTSTS
-1034 DIAISREGR
+1034 DVAISREGR
-1043 GRNIDQCF
+1043 GRNIGQCF
-1051 HQAEFKQEKSLRPEI
+1051 HQAEFKQEKSSRPEV
-1066 LISKPTEE
+1066 LISKPTKEV
-1074 AGGTGSQ
+1074 GGTGSQ
-1081 SDHLITEGKTL
+1081 SGHLITEGKML
-1092 NWFDGSQKESQHIS
+1092 NWLDDSQKEGQHIS

-1115 SEARKLPSESPG
+1115 SEALKLPSESPG

-1136 YFFIFLLFAAT
+1136 YFFFFLLFAAT

>member
-1 MESFEGP
+1 MESSEGP
-8 SRVSRANLL
+8 SQVSRANFL
-17 EVPTVNDFSSE
+17 EVPTINDFSSE

-33 PDIKL
+33 PNIKP

-52 EEEEA
+52 DEEEA

-93 NDDIEDQ
+93 NDEIEDE
-100 VFPQEEYFFSQMFTL
+100 VFPQEEYYFSQLFTL
-115 PASQEELLQ
+115 PASQEELLR

-156 EKMVYVR
+156 EKLVYVR

-184 GSETD
+184 GDETD
-189 QFCFKLT
+189 QFCFKIS

-201 QQDGAK
+201 QTDGAK

-224 NEDKNYT
+224 NDDKNYT
-231 LICHK
+231 LICHR
-236 KETVPKVDNKPH
+236 KEAVPKVDNKPQ

-261 TTQNS
+261 TSQSS

-273 SDDDTWNNSRT
+273 SDNDTWNNSRT
-284 SDTNIPEIVYSQ
+284 SDANIPEIVYSQ
-296 AEDKDTKPVNENIKD
+296 AEDKDTKPANENIKD

-316 NLSDH
+316 NQHDH

-340 DTSSRDERNLYKTEP
+340 GTSSRDERNLYTTEP
-355 VNFTSETE
+355 VNFPSETE
-363 RLEEKLTCIEGNSDL
+363 RLEKKLTCIESSSDL
-378 HPVPM
+378 LRHPVPI
-383 SSSSENTSQEIGGKL
+383 SSSSENASRETGGEL

-405 LRDCNSQ
+405 LRDDDTQS
-412 PSGKEVTAGSVNSSE
+412 SGKEDA
-427 RSLEH
+427 
-432 TLQHTSESLLL
+432 
-443 GKYFPGTKQNEA
+443 
-455 IDITATVSSRQ
+455 
-466 GESHT
+466 
-471 DISKGETDNVSG
+471 
-483 SKMMERLFI
+483 
-492 SEDTADTSKGA
+492 ADAVKGA
-503 CEMRPE
+503 CETRPE

-518 MQLNACIAGTLDGNA
+518 MQLNAHVAGTLDGNA
-533 NPAPEHQAPQMSHQT
+533 NPAPAHQAPQMSHQT

-555 ADKNEGKIKMIESK
+555 TDKNEGKIKMIESK
-569 VRVHLRED
+569 VRVHLRGD
-577 LYADTFAHADVSID
+577 LYADTFAHDDASID
-591 STKSQCTQKN
+591 SVKSQNTHKK
-601 GVDEM
+601 GVGEV
-606 SGKNYNT
+606 SAENCNT

-634 APKPLKSH
+634 APESFKSQ
-642 RKHTTKALNTT
+642 RKHAAKTLNTT

-663 PRPAQADPPTSS
+663 PWPTQADPPASS
-675 LGDER
+675 LWDER
-680 RAEDTRE
+680 RDEDTWER
-687 HRVFTRLKDR
+687 RGFTRLKDR
-697 GKSDNTNK
+697 GKSDNTNE

-710 KESEANPVEQRW
+710 KEREANPAEQRW
-722 QETGSEVRWGVRG
+722 HEWDSEVRWGAMG
-735 NIGPWSTSATKELFI
+735 STGAWGSASTK
-750 CQEAES
+750 
-756 CEKSSVSEQGITE
+756 EKSSVSEKDITE
-769 EAEAGTAYIIKTT
+769 EAEAGTACIIKTT

-853 GIYNAC
+853 GIYNAR

-867 TMSVCNRR
+867 TMSVCNSR

-881 QPDMGNIL
+881 QPDIGNIL
-889 PVGEAVKASAT
+889 PGGEAVKAST
-900 GKKEDL
+900 TEKKADL

-918 SLSTQ
+918 PSVQ
-923 KHLYGEEA
+923 KHLYSEEA
-931 EELYREESHVG
+931 EVLCREESHVG
-942 TLSYLH
+942 TLSYSH
-948 AKAETKMPP
+948 AEAETKMPP
-957 SGTNVVPSY
+957 SGTNAVPSY
-966 HYKSSPVASS
+966 HYKSSSVASS
-976 EGSTVAGNME
+976 DGATVAGDRE
-986 HLYRHFEFKVI
+986 HLYRHFEFKVV
-997 DKAAAESGYDLNLPN
+997 DKVAAESGYNLSVPN
-1012 EMTCINK
+1012 EMTSINK
-1019 NLSPEAEKKEVPSTS
+1019 NVSPEAS
-1034 DIAISREGR
+1034 DIVISREGR
-1043 GRNIDQCF
+1043 GRNIGRSF
-1051 HQAEFKQEKSLRPEI
+1051 HQAEFKQEKSSRPEVS
-1066 LISKPTEE
+1066 ISKPTEE
-1074 AGGTGSQ
+1074 VGGRSSQ
-1081 SDHLITEGKTL
+1081 SDHLITERKTL
-1092 NWFDGSQKESQHIS
+1092 NWLDDSQKESQHIS
-1106 DSADISNQK
+1106 DSADVSNQK
-1115 SEARKLPSESPG
+1115 SEALKLPSELPG

-1136 YFFIFLLFAAT
+1136 YFFFFLSFAAT

-1160 LFSLYWLYCEG
+1160 LFSLYWLYSEG

>member
-57 DTPTTIARKVS
+57 DTPTTISRKVS

-83 DTWEVPNTGQ
+83 DTWEVPNTGL
-93 NDDIEDQ
+93 NNDIEDE

-132 LESVVFLPGITCMN
+132 LESIVFLPGITCMN

-189 QFCFKLT
+189 QFCFKLS

-201 QQDGAK
+201 QRDGAK

-273 SDDDTWNNSRT
+273 SDDDTWNNPRT

-316 NLSDH
+316 NPSDH

-363 RLEEKLTCIEGNSDL
+363 RLEKKLTCIEGSSDL

-383 SSSSENTSQEIGGKL
+383 SSSSENTSQEIRGKL

-405 LRDCNSQ
+405 LRDYNSQ
-412 PSGKEVTAGSVNSSE
+412 PSGK
-427 RSLEH
+427 
-432 TLQHTSESLLL
+432 
-443 GKYFPGTKQNEA
+443 
-455 IDITATVSSRQ
+455 
-466 GESHT
+466 
-471 DISKGETDNVSG
+471 
-483 SKMMERLFI
+483 
-492 SEDTADTSKGA
+492 EDTADTSKGA
-503 CEMRPE
+503 SEMRPE

-569 VRVHLRED
+569 VQVHLRGD

-591 STKSQCTQKN
+591 STKSQYRQKN
-601 GVDEM
+601 GVGEM

-621 IEVADLALIGEEE
+621 IEVDDLALIGEEE

-642 RKHTTKALNTT
+642 RKHATKALKT

-663 PRPAQADPPTSS
+663 PRSAQADPPASS

-710 KESEANPVEQRW
+710 KENEANPVEQRW
-722 QETGSEVRWGVRG
+722 QETGSEVRWGARG
-735 NIGPWSTSATKELFI
+735 NTGPWSTSSTKELFI

-756 CEKSSVSEQGITE
+756 CEKSSVSGQGIAE
-769 EAEAGTAYIIKTT
+769 EAKAGTAYIIKTT
-782 SESAPEKMSASEKA
+782 SESASEKMSASEKA
-796 VIAKLPQETALSDR
+796 VIAKLPQETGVSDR

-875 EKRAKA
+875 EKCDKA
-881 QPDMGNIL
+881 QPDIGNIL
-889 PVGEAVKASAT
+889 PVGEALKASAT

-906 QQGLYSEVSKYP
+906 QQGLYSEVSKCP

-923 KHLYGEEA
+923 KHLYSEEA
-931 EELYREESHVG
+931 EEVYREESCVG
-942 TLSYLH
+942 TLPYLH

-957 SGTNVVPSY
+957 SGTNAVPSY
-966 HYKSSPVASS
+966 HHKCSSVASS
-976 EGSTVAGNME
+976 EGSTVAGNTE
-986 HLYRHFEFKVI
+986 HMYRHFEFKVI
-997 DKAAAESGYDLNLPN
+997 DKVAAESGYDLNPPN

-1051 HQAEFKQEKSLRPEI
+1051 HQAEFKQEMSLRPEV

-1092 NWFDGSQKESQHIS
+1092 KWLDDSQKESQHIS
-1106 DSADISNQK
+1106 DSTGISNQK
-1115 SEARKLPSESPG
+1115 REACKLSSESPG

-1136 YFFIFLLFAAT
+1136 YFFVFLLFAAT

-1160 LFSLYWLYCEG
+1160 LFSLYWLYYEG
-1171 GRNKESVKK
+1171 GRNEESVKK

>member
-1 MESFEGP
+1 MESFEEP
-8 SRVSRANLL
+8 SQVSRANLL

-33 PDIKL
+33 PDIKH
-38 RFSPLPRRRNSASS
+38 RFSPLPRRRNSSS
-52 EEEEA
+52 DEEEA
-57 DTPTTIARKVS
+57 DIPTTIARKVS

-93 NDDIEDQ
+93 NDEREDE
-100 VFPQEEYFFSQMFTL
+100 VFPQEEYFFSQLFTL

-132 LESVVFLPGITCMN
+132 LESIVFLPGITSMN

-156 EKMVYVR
+156 EKLVYVR

-184 GSETD
+184 GNETD
-189 QFCFKLT
+189 QFCFKIS

-201 QQDGAK
+201 QKDGAK

-224 NEDKNYT
+224 NNDKNYT

-236 KETVPKVDNKPH
+236 KETVPKVDNKSH
-248 KEVTDRHLKGCLK
+248 KEATDRHLKGCLK
-261 TTQNS
+261 TTQSS

-284 SDTNIPEIVYSQ
+284 SEANIPEIVYSQ
-296 AEDKDTKPVNENIKD
+296 AEDKDIRPANENIKD

-316 NLSDH
+316 NQGDH

-330 LLNQHFTGAR
+330 LLNQHFTGTR
-340 DTSSRDERNLYKTEP
+340 GTSSRDERNLYTTEP
-355 VNFTSETE
+355 VNFPSETE
-363 RLEEKLTCIEGNSDL
+363 RLEKKLTCIERSSDL
-378 HPVPM
+378 LRHPVPI
-383 SSSSENTSQEIGGKL
+383 SSSSENTSREIGEEL
-398 KDKVKYS
+398 KDKYS
-405 LRDCNSQ
+405 LRDYDSQ
-412 PSGKEVTAGSVNSSE
+412 TSGKEVAAGLVNSGE

-432 TLQHTSESLLL
+432 TGTSESSLSA
-443 GKYFPGTKQNEA
+443 KYFPGTKQNES
-455 IDITATVSSRQ
+455 ISVMATVSSQQ

-471 DISKGETDNVSG
+471 DISKGETDSASG

-492 SEDTADTSKGA
+492 SEDAADTSKEV

-509 TISPEHDES
+509 IISPEHDES

-533 NPAPEHQAPQMSHQT
+533 NPAPEHQAPQMSHQS

-569 VRVHLRED
+569 VQVHLRGD
-577 LYADTFAHADVSID
+577 LYANTFAHADVSID
-591 STKSQCTQKN
+591 SAKSQYMKKN
-601 GVDEM
+601 GVGEM

-634 APKPLKSH
+634 EPQPFKSH
-642 RKHTTKALNTT
+642 RKHTAKELNTM
-653 PLSAEDNKQA
+653 PPSAEDNKQA
-663 PRPAQADPPTSS
+663 LRLAQADSPASS
-675 LGDER
+675 PRDER
-680 RAEDTRE
+680 RAEDTWE
-687 HRVFTRLKDR
+687 HRGFTRLKDR
-697 GKSDNTNK
+697 GKSDDTNK

-710 KESEANPVEQRW
+710 EEREANPTEERW
-722 QETGSEVRWGVRG
+722 RESGSEVRWGAGG
-735 NIGPWSTSATKELFI
+735 NTGPQSTASTVELFT

-831 ALCQLNTVGVLYDT
+831 ALCQLNTVSVLYDT

-853 GIYNAC
+853 GIYNAR
-859 VHETLQGE
+859 VHETLQEE
-867 TMSVCNRR
+867 TMSVRNSR

-881 QPDMGNIL
+881 QPDIGNIS
-889 PVGEAVKASAT
+889 PVGEVVKASAI
-900 GKKEDL
+900 GKEEGL
-906 QQGLYSEVSKYP
+906 GQALYSEVSKCP
-918 SLSTQ
+918 PRTQ
-923 KHLYGEEA
+923 KHLYSEEA
-931 EELYREESHVG
+931 EELCREESHVG

-948 AKAETKMPP
+948 AKAETKMPAT
-957 SGTNVVPSY
+957 STNAVPSY
-966 HYKSSPVASS
+966 HFKSSSVASS
-976 EGSTVAGNME
+976 EGSTVAGDME
-986 HLYRHFEFKVI
+986 HLYRHFEFKTI
-997 DKAAAESGYDLNLPN
+997 DKVAAESGYDASLPN
-1012 EMTCINK
+1012 EMTHINK
-1019 NLSPEAEKKEVPSTS
+1019 NLSLEAEKKEMPSTS
-1034 DIAISREGR
+1034 DTAISRQGR
-1043 GRNIDQCF
+1043 GRNISQCF
-1051 HQAEFKQEKSLRPEI
+1051 HQAEFKTEKSSRSEV

-1074 AGGTGSQ
+1074 IGGTDSQ

-1092 NWFDGSQKESQHIS
+1092 NRLDDSQKESQHIF

-1115 SEARKLPSESPG
+1115 SEALKLPSECPS
-1127 LKHIACKIF
+1127 LNHIACKIF
-1136 YFFIFLLFAAT
+1136 YFFFFLLFAAT

-1171 GRNKESVKK
+1171 RRNKESVKK

>member
-1 MESFEGP
+1 MESFERP
-8 SRVSRANLL
+8 SRVSTANLL
-17 EVPTVNDFSSE
+17 EVPSVIDFSSE

-33 PDIKL
+33 PDIKH

-52 EEEEA
+52 DEEEA
-57 DTPTTIARKVS
+57 DIPTTIARKVS

-93 NDDIEDQ
+93 NDDIEDE
-100 VFPQEEYFFSQMFTL
+100 VFPQEEYFFSQLFTL

-132 LESVVFLPGITCMN
+132 LESIVFLPGITCMN

-156 EKMVYVR
+156 EKLVYVR
-163 MTLNN
+163 MTLND
-168 WLSYYDILAE
+168 WVSYYDILAE

-189 QFCFKLT
+189 QFCFKIS

-201 QQDGAK
+201 QRDGAK

-224 NEDKNYT
+224 NDDKNYT

-236 KETVPKVDNKPH
+236 KETVPRVDNKPH

-261 TTQNS
+261 MTQSS

-273 SDDDTWNNSRT
+273 SDDDTRNNSRT

-296 AEDKDTKPVNENIKD
+296 AEDKDTKPANENIKD

-316 NLSDH
+316 NQGDH

-340 DTSSRDERNLYKTEP
+340 GTSSRDERNLYTTEP
-355 VNFTSETE
+355 VNFPSETE
-363 RLEEKLTCIEGNSDL
+363 RLEKKLTCIERSSDL
-378 HPVPM
+378 LRHPVPI
-383 SSSSENTSQEIGGKL
+383 SSSSENTSQEIGGEL

-405 LRDCNSQ
+405 LRDYNSQ
-412 PSGKEVTAGSVNSSE
+412 PSGKEGAAGSVNSRE

-432 TLQHTSESLLL
+432 TGASESLLSAN
-443 GKYFPGTKQNEA
+443 YFPGTKQNEA

-466 GESHT
+466 RERHT
-471 DISKGETDNVSG
+471 DISKGETDSASG

-492 SEDTADTSKGA
+492 SEDAADTSKAA

-509 TISPEHDES
+509 TIPPEHDES
-518 MQLNACIAGTLDGNA
+518 MQLNAHIAGTLDGNA
-533 NPAPEHQAPQMSHQT
+533 NPAPEHQTPQMSHQT

-555 ADKNEGKIKMIESK
+555 ADKKEGKIKMIESK
-569 VRVHLRED
+569 VQVHLRGD
-577 LYADTFAHADVSID
+577 LYADTFAHSDVSID
-591 STKSQCTQKN
+591 STKSQYMQKKQV
-601 GVDEM
+601 GEM
-606 SGKNYNT
+606 SGKDYNP

-621 IEVADLALIGEEE
+621 IEIADLALIGEEE
-634 APKPLKSH
+634 APKPFEYH
-642 RKHTTKALNTT
+642 QKHATKALNTM
-653 PLSAEDNKQA
+653 PLSANDHKQV
-663 PRPAQADPPTSS
+663 PRPAQADAPASS

-680 RAEDTRE
+680 RAEDTWE
-687 HRVFTRLKDR
+687 HRGFTRLKDR
-697 GKSDNTNK
+697 GKSGNTNK

-710 KESEANPVEQRW
+710 KESRASPAEPGW
-722 QETGSEVRWGVRG
+722 QELGSEVRWGAKG
-735 NIGPWSTSATKELFI
+735 NTGPGSTASTEELFT

-756 CEKSSVSEQGITE
+756 CEKSSVSKQGITE

-853 GIYNAC
+853 DIYNAH

-867 TMSVCNRR
+867 TMSVCNSR

-881 QPDMGNIL
+881 QPDIGDIL
-889 PVGEAVKASAT
+889 PVGEAVNASAA

-906 QQGLYSEVSKYP
+906 QQGLYSEVSKCP
-918 SLSTQ
+918 LNAQ
-923 KHLYGEEA
+923 KHLSSEEA
-931 EELYREESHVG
+931 EALCREESHVG
-942 TLSYLH
+942 TLSYLR
-948 AKAETKMPP
+948 AEAETKMPP
-957 SGTNVVPSY
+957 SGTNAMSSY
-966 HYKSSPVASS
+966 HSKSSLVASS
-976 EGSTVAGNME
+976 VAGDME
-986 HLYRHFEFKVI
+986 HLYGHFEFKAI
-997 DKAAAESGYDLNLPN
+997 DKVAAESGYDLSLPN
-1012 EMTCINK
+1012 KMTCINK

-1034 DIAISREGR
+1034 DTVISREGR
-1043 GRNIDQCF
+1043 GRNVGQCF
-1051 HQAEFKQEKSLRPEI
+1051 YQAEFKQEKPSRPEV

-1074 AGGTGSQ
+1074 VGGTRSQ
-1081 SDHLITEGKTL
+1081 SDRLVTEGKTI
-1092 NWFDGSQKESQHIS
+1092 NWLDDSQKESQHIS
-1106 DSADISNQK
+1106 DFADISNEK
-1115 SEARKLPSESPG
+1115 SEALKLPSESPA

-1136 YFFIFLLFAAT
+1136 YFFFFLLFAAT

-1171 GRNKESVKK
+1171 ARNKESVKK